1 MSDVQ
6 SPARKPGPNTV
17 AGVQPRSPGGQWQAG
32 DDRRKLTEQQ
42 AAFVLA
48 YAANGGNATDAA
60 KTAGYS
66 TDHSRTIGPRLLAL
80 PWVQRALT
88 IERQRLLA
96 RAAFGGLKVLIGVL
110 EDTGEDMKL
119 RVKAAEIA
127 LKADRADRD
136 AAKDSDSTGKRLAE
150 MSIAELEGM
159 IRRLDQAAELA
170 QQPILEH
177 NEPSP
182 ADEISQAIDPAG

>member
-1 MSDVQ
+1 MANEAARFHPRAENGAFA
-6 SPARKPGPNTV
+6 PAT
-17 AGVQPRSPGGQWQAG
+17 
-32 DDRRKLTEQQ
+32 DRRQLTERQ
-42 AAFVLA
+42 AAFARA
-48 YAANGGNATDAA
+48 YAENGGNGAEAA
-60 KTAGYS
+60 LSAGYS
-66 TDHSRTIGPRLLAL
+66 PASARTISQQILAL

-96 RAAFGGLKVLIGVL
+96 RASFGGLRVLIAVL
-110 EDTGEDMKL
+110 EDEKEDRKL
-119 RVKAAEIA
+119 RLKAAEIA

-136 AAKDSDSTGKRLAE
+136 AGKDSDGAGKRLAE

-177 NEPSP
+177 AP
-182 ADEISQAIDPAG
+182 ADNEQSTAADTAQAIDLAE